1 MGKYDGWS
9 LDRLWSEYNRYK
21 QEQGRAAGREERL
34 RRAYNNTKAP
44 FGLAKDTRSA
54 LEKAAS
60 GVDLSG
66 VFSGGGVKA
75 IKWKGN
81 SRDDFTDIFDPSSSS
96 LADIWDKYDRTNF
109 NDSMEDVDGT
119 LKKAINTDLDDYRD
133 AIETER
139 MKAQRKSG
147 LYIPIVSD
155 VYSAIKKWG
164 N

>member
-21 QEQGRAAGREERL
+21 QEQGKAAGREERL

-44 FGLAKDTRSA
+44 FGLAKDTRTA
-54 LEKAAS
+54 LGKAAS

-66 VFSGGGVKA
+66 VFSGGGVKS

-81 SRDDFTDIFDPSSSS
+81 SRD
-96 LADIWDKYDRTNF
+96 AF
-109 NDSMEDVDGT
+109 NDSMEDMDGT

-139 MKAQRKSG
+139 MRAQRKSG
-147 LYIPIVSD
+147 LYIPLISD
-155 VYSAIKKWG
+155 VYSEIKKLG

>member
-21 QEQGRAAGREERL
+21 QEQGKAAGREERL

-54 LEKAAS
+54 LGKAAS

-66 VFSGGGVKA
+66 VFSGGGVKS

-81 SRDDFTDIFDPSSSS
+81 SRDD
-96 LADIWDKYDRTNF
+96 F

-133 AIETER
+133 AIESER